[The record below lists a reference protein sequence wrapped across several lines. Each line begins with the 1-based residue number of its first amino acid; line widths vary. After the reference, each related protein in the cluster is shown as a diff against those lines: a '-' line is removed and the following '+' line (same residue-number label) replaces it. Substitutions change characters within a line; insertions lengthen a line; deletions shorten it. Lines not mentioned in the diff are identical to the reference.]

1 MNSAIDGKNDPP
13 SSQSVEQEF
22 NDFVY
27 IVSHD
32 LNAPLRH
39 IQQATAMQSLLMFLV
54 ACKRSFRKGK
64 QWSRWSL

>member
-1 MNSAIDGKNDPP
+1 MNSAVDGKNDPP

-39 IQQATAMQSLLMFLV
+39 IQQATAMQSLLM
-54 ACKRSFRKGK
+54 S
-64 QWSRWSL
+64 

>member
-39 IQQATAMQSLLMFLV
+39 IQQATAMRSLLM
-54 ACKRSFRKGK
+54 S
-64 QWSRWSL
+64 